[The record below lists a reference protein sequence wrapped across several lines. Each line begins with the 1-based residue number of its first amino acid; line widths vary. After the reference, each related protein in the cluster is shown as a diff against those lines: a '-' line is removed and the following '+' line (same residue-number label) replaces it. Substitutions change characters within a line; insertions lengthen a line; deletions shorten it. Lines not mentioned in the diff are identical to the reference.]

1 MNSRNKKV
9 CIICSLD
16 RFANTVRPKK
26 IKEFLE
32 KNGYIVELIN
42 TYSNKVNSR
51 SSIMI
56 RKIRRFF
63 IPRLLRNYIF
73 ILEMKRRAIVLQK
86 EITKRQPDVL
96 ICESEM
102 DSYVLT
108 KPMSCLKIF
117 DCSTPWVDELFYSG
131 DLSNFAYKL
140 LRRLELEIY
149 RKSSY
154 VAFHWDNYTNYVK
167 KYIYKGK
174 NLFILNWGC
183 SPKEVKAKFKKTPR
197 IVYLGKLDGYWINL
211 ELLSRLSKIYEIDVY
226 GAPEP
231 PRELGLNYKGYVP
244 ITETDVLAEYQFG
257 LVTLS
262 NDRLRAHGFSA
273 KHLEYMS
280 YGLPVLTPEWRKD
293 PRLEKYS
300 ILYNEKNFLQKIEEY
315 SSKDKWQKLS
325 NMCFDKTKDW
335 DWEKVL
341 KPLVEII
348 ERRLQ

>member
-1 MNSRNKKV
+1 MNPRKKRV

-16 RFANTVRPKK
+16 RFANGLRSKK

-42 TYSNKVNSR
+42 TYPNKIKSR
-51 SSIMI
+51 SSVMI

-63 IPRLLRNYIF
+63 IPRFLRNYIF
-73 ILEMKRRAIVLQK
+73 ILDIKRRAIALQK

-149 RKSSY
+149 KKSSY

-183 SPKEVKAKFKKTPR
+183 NPKKVKARFKKTPR
-197 IVYLGKLDGYWINL
+197 IVYLGKLDGYWINI

-244 ITETDVLAEYQFG
+244 ITETNVLAEYQFG

-315 SSKDKWQKLS
+315 SSKDKWQKIS
-325 NMCFDKTKDW
+325 NMCFNKAKDW

-341 KPLVEII
+341 KPLAEII
-348 ERRLQ
+348 EKRF

>member
-1 MNSRNKKV
+1 MNPRKKRV

-16 RFANTVRPKK
+16 RFANSVRPKK

-32 KNGYIVELIN
+32 KNRYIVELIN
-42 TYSNKVNSR
+42 TYPNKVK
-51 SSIMI
+51 SSSTIMI
-56 RKIRRFF
+56 GKIRRFF
-63 IPRLLRNYIF
+63 IPRFLRNYLFVLDI
-73 ILEMKRRAIVLQK
+73 KHRAIVLQK
-86 EITKRQPDVL
+86 EIAKRQPDVL

-117 DCSTPWVDELFYSG
+117 DCSSPWVDELFYSG
-131 DLSNFAYKL
+131 DLSNFAYKM
-140 LRRLELEIY
+140 LRRLELETY
-149 RKSSY
+149 RKSDY

-174 NLFILNWGC
+174 NFFILNWGC
-183 SPKEVKAKFKKTPR
+183 SPREIKAKFKKPPR
-197 IVYLGKLDGYWINL
+197 IVYLGKLDGYWNNIK
-211 ELLSRLSKIYEIDVY
+211 LLSRLAKICEIDVY

-231 PRELGLNYKGYVP
+231 PKELGLNYKGYAP
-244 ITETDVLAEYQFG
+244 TTDVLAEYQFG

-262 NDRLRAHGFSA
+262 NDRLRAHSFSS
-273 KHLEYMS
+273 KQLEYMS

-315 SSKDKWQKLS
+315 SSKEKWQKIS
-325 NMCFDKTKDW
+325 NMCFDKTKEW

-341 KPLVEII
+341 KPLAEII
-348 ERRLQ
+348 ESRFQ

>member
-1 MNSRNKKV
+1 MNPRKKKV

-16 RFANTVRPKK
+16 RFANAVRPKK

-42 TYSNKVNSR
+42 TYPNKVNSR
-51 SSIMI
+51 PSVMTG
-56 RKIRRFF
+56 KIRRFF
-63 IPRLLRNYIF
+63 IPRFLRNYLF
-73 ILEMKRRAIVLQK
+73 ILDIKRRAIVLQK

-108 KPMSCLKIF
+108 KPMSCLKIL
-117 DCSTPWVDELFYSG
+117 DSPSPWVDELFYSG
-131 DLSNFAYKL
+131 DLSNFAHKM

-154 VAFHWDNYTNYVK
+154 IAFHWDNYTNYVK

-174 NLFILNWGC
+174 NFFILNWGC

-197 IVYLGKLDGYWINL
+197 IVYLGKLDGYWNNI
-211 ELLSRLSKIYEIDVY
+211 ELLSRLSKICEIDVY

-231 PRELGLNYKGYVP
+231 ARELGLNYKGYAP
-244 ITETDVLAEYQFG
+244 TTDVLAEYQFG

-262 NDRLRAHGFSA
+262 NDRLRVHSFSS
-273 KHLEYMS
+273 KQLEYMS
-280 YGLPVLTPEWRKD
+280 YGLPVLTPEWRQD

-315 SSKDKWQKLS
+315 SSEDKWQKIS

-341 KPLVEII
+341 KPLAKII
-348 ERRLQ
+348 EKRFQ